1 MASEIRL
8 NLSKCLGHAVV
19 VVIIVVIILALL
31 IIVFGISFLFD
42 SSIELRD
49 WMHLGWQPWIL
60 LLLWQLQAYHSLLLF
75 HSQQ

>member
-49 WMHLGWQPWIL
+49 WMHLGWQP
-60 LLLWQLQAYHSLLLF
+60 
-75 HSQQ
+75 